1 MHKIVKRK
9 KKDIKKYKNLILLA
23 ILILSLLLN
32 IDTRDAQEKAS
43 DYEELIYSSEYLSDE
58 EKELLANDKLFLDI
72 ADTNNSRLNNIIF
85 KIRLRN
91 LQIVDYNEE
100 DLNAEVLANSDGY
113 YQAIKPNVLHI
124 RSYSNKDLENIS
136 DVLTHEFSHLLQL
149 NKNYAYLK
157 ETAAEIVSNEYYGSP
172 ISSYKKEI
180 LRVKVL
186 MELIGS
192 DCVWQY
198 LEGKGS
204 LALIINLLDY
214 LSFSETYDFLGLL
227 SVAPNNTEKDYNKEE
242 LNTRIDAYLAKI
254 YFNKYGKD
262 ISEDLLISAIYDG
275 ENVNRLYFN
284 TDRRTS
290 YEYSTFAL
298 TLEEAKQRGYKI
310 DEDGENYKIIAILDE
325 YVIIEEHQKQL
336 QLKK

>member
-1 MHKIVKRK
+1 MHKIKKRK
-9 KKDIKKYKNLILLA
+9 KKDIIKFKKLVLFATVVLA
-23 ILILSLLLN
+23 LLLN
-32 IDTRDAQEKAS
+32 IDTRDAQEKAN
-43 DYEELIYSSEYLSDE
+43 DYEELVYSSEYLSDD
-58 EKELLANDKLFLDI
+58 EKSFLANKDLFFDI
-72 ADTNNSRLNNIIF
+72 ADTNNSRLNDIIF
-85 KIRLRN
+85 KVRLKN
-91 LQIVDYNEE
+91 LQIVDYDEK
-100 DLNAEVLANSDGY
+100 DLNSDVLAYSDGY

-180 LRVKVL
+180 IRVKVL